1 MAVSN
6 VNSASGADL
15 IAQLNG
21 TSTAATSSTNELQDR
36 FMAVLLAQLKNQD
49 PLNPMDNAEMT
60 SQLAQIST
68 VEGITKLNTSMTG
81 IAEVFSSGQLLQAA
95 GLVGRQVM
103 AEGDALDLSGG
114 EAQAGVKLDGATDQ
128 LSINIFNAQ
137 GSQVGTLELGKQ
149 AAGFVPFT
157 WNGQDS
163 GGNALPDGD
172 YNYTVTATRSGTAVE
187 ATRYGMDA
195 VSSVAS
201 GASGISVQLQTGATI
216 GLSQI
221 QTIY

>member
-1 MAVSN
+1 MAVSS

-21 TSTAATSSTNELQDR
+21 TGTTATSTGNDLQDR
-36 FMAVLLAQLKNQD
+36 FMSVLLAQLKNQD

-68 VEGITKLNTSMTG
+68 VTGITQLNTSMTG

-103 AEGDALDLSGG
+103 AEGEALDLSSG
-114 EAQAGVKLDGATDQ
+114 EAQAGVKLEGATDQ
-128 LSINIFNAQ
+128 LSIKIFNAQ
-137 GSQVGTLELGKQ
+137 GTQVGTLELGQQ

-157 WNGQDS
+157 WDGKDA
-163 GGNALPDGD
+163 GGNTLPDGD
-172 YNYTVTATRSGTAVE
+172 YTYTVTATNAGTAVT
-187 ATRYGMDA
+187 ATRYGLDA

>member
-1 MAVSN
+1 MAVSS

-21 TSTAATSSTNELQDR
+21 TGATSTSSTDELQDR
-36 FMAVLLAQLKNQD
+36 FMSVLLAQLKNQD

-81 IAEVFSSGQLLQAA
+81 IADVFSSGQLLQAA

-103 AEGDALDLSGG
+103 AEGEALNLSGG
-114 EAQAGVKLDGATDQ
+114 EAQAGVKLDGASDE
-128 LSINIFNAQ
+128 LSIKIFNAQ
-137 GSQVGTLELGKQ
+137 GSQVGTLELGQ
-149 AAGFVPFT
+149 QGAGFIPFT
-157 WNGQDS
+157 WDGKDA
-163 GGNALPDGD
+163 GGNTLADGD
-172 YNYTVTATRSGTAVE
+172 YTYTVTATNAGTAVTT
-187 ATRYGMDA
+187 TRYGLDA

>member
-6 VNSASGADL
+6 VTSSSGADL

-21 TSTAATSSTNELQDR
+21 AGATSTSSTDELQDR
-36 FMAVLLAQLKNQD
+36 FMSVLLAQLKNQD

-68 VEGITKLNTSMTG
+68 VTGITKLNDSMTG

-103 AEGDALDLSGG
+103 AEGDTLNLSGG

-128 LSINIFNAQ
+128 LSIKIFNAQ
-137 GSQVGTLELGKQ
+137 GSQVGTLELGQQ

-157 WNGQDS
+157 WDGQDAS
-163 GGNALPDGD
+163 GNALADGD
-172 YNYTVTATRSGTAVE
+172 YSYTVTATRTGAAVE
-187 ATRYGMDA
+187 ATRYGVDA

-201 GASGISVQLQTGATI
+201 GASGISVQLQTGSTI